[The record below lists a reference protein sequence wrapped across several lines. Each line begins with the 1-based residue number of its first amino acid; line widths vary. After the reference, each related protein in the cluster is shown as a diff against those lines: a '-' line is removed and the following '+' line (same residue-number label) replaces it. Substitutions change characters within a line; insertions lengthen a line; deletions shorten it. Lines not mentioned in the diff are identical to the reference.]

1 MLIVAGCGWLW
12 LAVLLWL
19 CCCGCVAVSGCGAVS
34 GCVALPCWSSQP
46 ADVRAWMHAWHQRM
60 TAADREAKALEEEEA
75 VMRNIKRKKTASR
88 SRKNKRHDDANSI
101 DEPLVQLNS
110 ALEEKVAMKVIQ
122 WALQKHNAVALP
134 LLNAAKHEHFI
145 FPGANKVDLLLL
157 RVRCVELKYATYEAF
172 QHDLDAL
179 VAAAE
184 TTYGPSHAV
193 VAKARELQM
202 YGHDLLRKVRRGNSV
217 ALRDVA
223 WC

>member
-1 MLIVAGCGWLW
+1 M
-12 LAVLLWL
+12 
-19 CCCGCVAVSGCGAVS
+19 
-34 GCVALPCWSSQP
+34 Q
-46 ADVRAWMHAWHQRM
+46 
-60 TAADREAKALEEEEA
+60 
-75 VMRNIKRKKTASR
+75 
-88 SRKNKRHDDANSI
+88 
-101 DEPLVQLNS
+101 
-110 ALEEKVAMKVIQ
+110 
-122 WALQKHNAVALP
+122 LQKHNAVALP